1 MSKKIKY
8 LALTLVVAGGA
19 FGAARIL
26 NVDTS
31 FLTGNMFKNFDV
43 ANKALIG
50 NTTQR
55 KSNNTTQR
63 KSNNTT
69 KRTSSKTTQD
79 QTSTMMSRSKIFEK
93 VAKTV
98 PAPAVVKKKNEANKN
113 ITQNNIA
120 VNQEKIDAVKN
131 LVGTNADIEQLR
143 QIANSITN
151 TPKLSVEI
159 VPIQPG
165 ESSRSA
171 QSRRSGQSLANRRTQ
186 ANTVLTQEE
195 LVDQLSNPAVVAAV
209 QEAQEAQEAQNNLV
223 DTPSPITRN
232 LYSYNFYQAPS
243 LIMMQPQESAG
254 PPLPCIPGVSKQTD
268 GRSHFEISEGLYL
281 NVGGCD
287 QEVVEIEFN
296 HRFDKL
302 ETEGEVLRFADA
314 DATKSYKITYL
325 GDNQYK
331 VQYLSG
337 DDAWEQT
344 QTVNPLNAITAL
356 VSLSRYGADYRVG
369 LFEVDNQLVVVSFK
383 ML

>member
-1 MSKKIKY
+1 M
-8 LALTLVVAGGA
+8 LTLVVAGGA

-31 FLTGNMFKNFDV
+31 FLTGSTFMNFDV
-43 ANKALIG
+43 ANKAFIA

-55 KSNNTTQR
+55 KSNTA
-63 KSNNTT
+63 T
-69 KRTSSKTTQD
+69 KRKYSKETKG
-79 QTSTMMSRSKIFEK
+79 QTSTMMSRSQIIEK
-93 VAKTV
+93 VAKTA

-113 ITQNNIA
+113 ITQNKIA
-120 VNQEKIDAVKN
+120 VNQGKIDAVKN
-131 LVGTNADIEQLR
+131 LVGTNSDIEQLR

-151 TPKLSVEI
+151 TPKLSVEF
-159 VPIQPG
+159 VPKQPG
-165 ESSRSA
+165 ESI
-171 QSRRSGQSLANRRTQ
+171 RSGQSSRSGQSRANGRTQ

-195 LVDQLSNPAVVAAV
+195 LVDQLSNPAVVAAI
-209 QEAQEAQEAQNNLV
+209 QEAQEAQNNSV

-243 LIMMQPQESAG
+243 FIMMQPQESAG
-254 PPLPCIPGVSKQTD
+254 PPPYCIPGVSKETN

-287 QEVVEIEFN
+287 QGVVEIEFS

-302 ETEGEVLRFADA
+302 EAEGEVLRFADA

-344 QTVNPLNAITAL
+344 QTVNPLNARTAL
-356 VSLSRYGADYRVG
+356 VSLSRYGDDYRVG